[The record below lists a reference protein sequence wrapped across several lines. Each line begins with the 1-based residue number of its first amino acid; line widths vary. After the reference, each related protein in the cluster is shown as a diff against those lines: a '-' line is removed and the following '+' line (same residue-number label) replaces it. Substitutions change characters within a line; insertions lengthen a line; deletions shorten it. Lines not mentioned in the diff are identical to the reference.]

1 MKQLKTKKRRSSW
14 LHFAITGAVLFG
26 LSLGISQ
33 MLPKSHP
40 IRALRGLSG
49 GSNSDS
55 KPFEV
60 QGAPFA
66 VAGAITDSAALADKT
81 RLKPEI
87 GTSTQPD
94 STPVSPMPEVG
105 GERGRKRTGAYQS
118 LTFEALTSFRIKEPN
133 WGRMDDPAYIATLN
147 LDKGIPLQIK
157 TLNGAK
163 IEIEGFML
171 PLEGEVD
178 DLRTFML
185 LKDQMACCFGAIP
198 LLNEWVYVKVPK
210 NKRISSYQDELVTL
224 YGTLCV
230 GARFE
235 DDTLTGIYHLELD
248 RLEADAL
255 TLDRF

>member
-1 MKQLKTKKRRSSW
+1 
-14 LHFAITGAVLFG
+14 
-26 LSLGISQ
+26 
-33 MLPKSHP
+33 
-40 IRALRGLSG
+40 
-49 GSNSDS
+49 
-55 KPFEV
+55 
-60 QGAPFA
+60 
-66 VAGAITDSAALADKT
+66 
-81 RLKPEI
+81 
-87 GTSTQPD
+87 
-94 STPVSPMPEVG
+94 
-105 GERGRKRTGAYQS
+105 
-118 LTFEALTSFRIKEPN
+118 
-133 WGRMDDPAYIATLN
+133 MDDPAYIATLN

-171 PLEGEVD
+171 SLEGEVD

-224 YGTLCV
+224 YGTLRV

-235 DDTLTGIYHLELD
+235 DDMLTGIYHLELD

-255 TLDRF
+255 KLDRF